1 MKYFV
6 NNKKELLLAI
16 SSGLMIGISFPPI
29 PLPIFIFFSFI
40 PYFFLIEKKEN
51 YNELVKAS
59 YLTFFVFNLIT
70 LYWVGSWTKEADPFL
85 MISGVLL
92 LFLNPAFYLIPISI
106 LYVSQKVIKKEKAI
120 FLFPIF
126 WVFFE
131 YIYSITDLR
140 FPWLTLANS
149 LPYFNQFIQ
158 VADILGA
165 YGLSLIILYIN
176 IFIYLS
182 IKDLKETKKVNYK
195 FALIGT
201 LIFFIPLLYGIL
213 KTSTPKTYENKIVV
227 GLIQPNLN
235 PWDKWSG
242 GNLDEQIDLYLNLTE
257 QAYKKGARL
266 IIWPESA
273 LSVYLL
279 SGNYEN
285 EVQKIQKYVYTRNVF
300 LMTGM
305 PDVNFYFDLKQAP
318 EDAKKLKSQDVAY
331 TSYNSILLFS
341 PYTLEIQKYQKNL
354 LVPFGEHVPFV
365 EYLPFLGK
373 LIKWQVGISSWNV
386 GKEQNVFD
394 LNVIKIGGIVCIES
408 IYPDYVAK
416 FVQKGADFIAVVT
429 NDSWYGY
436 SSGPFQHKEI
446 SVLRAVENRRS
457 VVRAANGGI
466 SCVIDPFGRT
476 ISQTKLF
483 EKTVLVDTVPIYRE
497 RTFYSKYPLLIPYA
511 VTFITLLILISRLY
525 LVIRKNI
532 KNYNVF
538 KRINHR

>member
-1 MKYFV
+1 MKLFKFDFQKL
-6 NNKKELLLAI
+6 NKKNNSLAI
-16 SSGLMIGISFPPI
+16 LSGILIGISFPPI
-29 PLPIFIFFSFI
+29 PLPILIFFSFV
-40 PYFFLIEKKEN
+40 PFFFLLEIKNTLGEIN
-51 YNELVKAS
+51 RIS

-92 LFLNPAFYLIPISI
+92 LFLNPAFYLIPTSIYFLSTKIIS
-106 LYVSQKVIKKEKAI
+106 KEKSLL
-120 FLFPIF
+120 LFPIF

-131 YIYSITDLR
+131 YIYSVTDLR
-140 FPWLTLANS
+140 FPWLTLGNS

-158 VADILGA
+158 IADVIGA
-165 YGLSLIILYIN
+165 YGLSLLILYIN

-182 IKDLKETKKVNYK
+182 IKELRTTKKINYK
-195 FALIGT
+195 YALIAT
-201 LIFFIPLLYGIL
+201 LLFIIPIIYGSVKIANQ
-213 KTSTPKTYENKIVV
+213 KPFVNKVTV

-242 GNLDEQIDLYLNLTE
+242 GNLDQQIDLYLDLSE
-257 QAYKKGARL
+257 KAYKQGARL

-279 SGNYEN
+279 SGNYSEQ
-285 EVQKIQKYVYTRNVF
+285 VQKIQKFVYMNNIF

-305 PDVNFYFDLKQAP
+305 PDVNFYFDLNNAP
-318 EDAKKLKSQDVAY
+318 NDAKKLKSGDAAY

-341 PYTLEIQKYQKNL
+341 PITLEVQKYQKNL

-365 EYLPFLGK
+365 EHFPFLGN
-373 LIKWQVGISSWNV
+373 LIRWQVGISSWNV

-394 LNVIKIGGIVCIES
+394 LSSIKVGGIICIES

-446 SVLRAVENRRS
+446 SVLRAIENRRS

-476 ISQTKLF
+476 LKKTNLF
-483 EKTVLVDTVPIYRE
+483 EKTILVASVPIYSE
-497 RTFYSKYPLLIPYA
+497 KTFYTKYPLLIPYFVVL
-511 VTFITLLILISRLY
+511 VTLIVLISVLIFS
-525 LVIRKNI
+525 LKIKIRK
-532 KNYNVF
+532 K
-538 KRINHR
+538 HD

>member
-1 MKYFV
+1 MKFFV
-6 NNKKELLLAI
+6 NNKRELLL
-16 SSGLMIGISFPPI
+16 SMFSGFMIGISFPPI
-29 PLPIFIFFSFI
+29 PLPIIIFFAFI
-40 PYFFLIEKKEN
+40 PYFFLIENKTN
-51 YNELVKAS
+51 YNELIKSS
-59 YLTFFVFNLIT
+59 YLTFFIFNLIT

-92 LFLNPAFYLIPISI
+92 LFLNPAFYLIPVSI
-106 LYVSQKVIKKEKAI
+106 YYISQKILIKEKSI
-120 FLFPIF
+120 FLFPVF

-131 YIYSITDLR
+131 YIYSVTDLR

-158 VADILGA
+158 IADIIGA

-182 IKDLKETKKVNYK
+182 IKNLRVSKKINFKYTIIA
-195 FALIGT
+195 AL
-201 LIFFIPLLYGIL
+201 LFFIPLFYGII
-213 KTSTPKTYENKIVV
+213 KTSTPKTYKNKIVI

-242 GNLDEQIDLYLNLTE
+242 GNLNEQIDLYLNLTE

-266 IIWPESA
+266 IVWPESA

-279 SGNYEN
+279 SGSYDE
-285 EVQKIQKYVYTRNVF
+285 EVQKIQKYVYTHNIF
-300 LMTGM
+300 LLTGM
-305 PDVNFYFDLKQAP
+305 PDVNFYFDLNKAP
-318 EDAKKLKSQDVAY
+318 KDAKKLKSQDVAY

-341 PYTLEIQKYQKNL
+341 PYTLEVQKYQKNL

-365 EYLPFLGK
+365 EYLPVLGK

-394 LNVIKIGGIVCIES
+394 LSVMKIGGIVCIES

-457 VVRAANGGI
+457 VVRAANGGV

-483 EKTVLVDTVPIYRE
+483 EKTVLIDAVPIYRE
-497 RTFYSKYPLLIPYA
+497 KSFYSKYPLLIPYL
-511 VTFITLLILISRLY
+511 VSLISLII
-525 LVIRKNI
+525 LFSNFFLII
-532 KNYNVF
+532 KNKF
-538 KRINHR
+538 GKNHD

>member
-1 MKYFV
+1 MKLFKFDFQKL
-6 NNKKELLLAI
+6 NKKNISLAI
-16 SSGLMIGISFPPI
+16 LSGIMIGISFPPI
-29 PLPIFIFFSFI
+29 PLPILIFFSFV
-40 PYFFLIEKKEN
+40 PFFFLFEIKN
-51 YNELVKAS
+51 TLGDINRIS

-92 LFLNPAFYLIPISI
+92 LFLNPAFYLIPTSIYFLSTKIIS
-106 LYVSQKVIKKEKAI
+106 KEKSLL
-120 FLFPIF
+120 LFPIF

-131 YIYSITDLR
+131 YIYSVTDLR
-140 FPWLTLANS
+140 FPWLTLGNS

-158 VADILGA
+158 IADVIGA
-165 YGLSLIILYIN
+165 YGLSLLILYIN

-182 IKDLKETKKVNYK
+182 IKELRTTKKINYK
-195 FALIGT
+195 YALIAT
-201 LIFFIPLLYGIL
+201 LLFIMPIIYGSVKIANQ
-213 KTSTPKTYENKIVV
+213 KPFVNKVTV

-242 GNLDEQIDLYLNLTE
+242 GNLDQQIDLYLDLSE
-257 QAYKKGARL
+257 KAYKQGARL

-279 SGNYEN
+279 SGNYSEQ
-285 EVQKIQKYVYTRNVF
+285 VHKIQKFVYMNNIF

-305 PDVNFYFDLKQAP
+305 PDVNFYFDLNNAP
-318 EDAKKLKSQDVAY
+318 NDAKKLKSGDAAY

-341 PYTLEIQKYQKNL
+341 PITLEVQKYQKNL

-365 EYLPFLGK
+365 EQFPFLGN
-373 LIKWQVGISSWNV
+373 LIRWQVGISSWNV

-394 LNVIKIGGIVCIES
+394 LSSIKVGGIICIES

-446 SVLRAVENRRS
+446 SVLRAIENRRS

-476 ISQTKLF
+476 LKKTNLF
-483 EKTVLVDTVPIYRE
+483 EKTILVASVPIYSE
-497 RTFYSKYPLLIPYA
+497 KTFYTKYPLLIPYFVVL
-511 VTFITLLILISRLY
+511 VTLIVLISVLIFS
-525 LVIRKNI
+525 LKIKIRK
-532 KNYNVF
+532 K
-538 KRINHR
+538 HD

>member
-1 MKYFV
+1 MKLFKFDFQKL
-6 NNKKELLLAI
+6 NKKNISLAI
-16 SSGLMIGISFPPI
+16 LSGIMIGISFPPI
-29 PLPIFIFFSFI
+29 PLPILIFFSFV
-40 PYFFLIEKKEN
+40 PFFFLLEIKN
-51 YNELVKAS
+51 TLGDINRIS

-92 LFLNPAFYLIPISI
+92 LFLNPAFYLIPTSIYFLSTKIIS
-106 LYVSQKVIKKEKAI
+106 KEKSLL
-120 FLFPIF
+120 LFPIF

-131 YIYSITDLR
+131 YIYSVTDLR
-140 FPWLTLANS
+140 FPWLTLGNS

-158 VADILGA
+158 IADVIGA
-165 YGLSLIILYIN
+165 YGLSLLILYIN

-182 IKDLKETKKVNYK
+182 IKELRTTKKIIYK
-195 FALIGT
+195 YALIAT
-201 LIFFIPLLYGIL
+201 LLFIIPIIYGSVKIANQ
-213 KTSTPKTYENKIVV
+213 KPFVNKVTV

-242 GNLDEQIDLYLNLTE
+242 GNLDQQIDLYLDLSE
-257 QAYKKGARL
+257 KAYKQGARL

-279 SGNYEN
+279 SGNYSEQ
-285 EVQKIQKYVYTRNVF
+285 VQKIQKFVYMNNIF

-305 PDVNFYFDLKQAP
+305 PDVNFYFDLNNAP
-318 EDAKKLKSQDVAY
+318 NDAKKLKSGDAAY

-341 PYTLEIQKYQKNL
+341 PITLEVQKYQKNL

-365 EYLPFLGK
+365 EQFPFLGN
-373 LIKWQVGISSWNV
+373 LIRWQVGISSWNV

-394 LNVIKIGGIVCIES
+394 LSSIKVGGIICIES

-446 SVLRAVENRRS
+446 SVLRAIENRRS

-476 ISQTKLF
+476 LKKTNLF
-483 EKTVLVDTVPIYRE
+483 EKTILVASVPIYSE
-497 RTFYSKYPLLIPYA
+497 KTFYTKYPLLIPYFVVL
-511 VTFITLLILISRLY
+511 VTLIVLISVLIFS
-525 LVIRKNI
+525 LKIKIRK
-532 KNYNVF
+532 K
-538 KRINHR
+538 HD

>member
-1 MKYFV
+1 MKLFKFDFQKL
-6 NNKKELLLAI
+6 NKKNISLAI
-16 SSGLMIGISFPPI
+16 LSGIMIGISFPPI
-29 PLPIFIFFSFI
+29 PLPILIFFSFV
-40 PYFFLIEKKEN
+40 PFFFLLEIKN
-51 YNELVKAS
+51 TLGDINRIS

-92 LFLNPAFYLIPISI
+92 LFLNPAFYLIPTSIYFLSTKIIS
-106 LYVSQKVIKKEKAI
+106 KEKSLL
-120 FLFPIF
+120 LFPIF

-131 YIYSITDLR
+131 YIYSVTDLR
-140 FPWLTLANS
+140 FPWLTLGNT

-158 VADILGA
+158 IADVIGA
-165 YGLSLIILYIN
+165 YGLSLLILYIN

-182 IKDLKETKKVNYK
+182 IKELKSTKKINYK
-195 FALIGT
+195 YALIAT
-201 LIFFIPLLYGIL
+201 LLFIIPIIYGSVKIANQ
-213 KTSTPKTYENKIVV
+213 KPFVNKVTV

-242 GNLDEQIDLYLNLTE
+242 GNLDQQIDLYLDLSE
-257 QAYKKGARL
+257 KAYKQGARL

-279 SGNYEN
+279 SGNYSEQ
-285 EVQKIQKYVYTRNVF
+285 VQKIQKFVYMNNIF

-305 PDVNFYFDLKQAP
+305 PDVNFYFDLNNAP
-318 EDAKKLKSQDVAY
+318 NDAKKLKSGDAAY

-341 PYTLEIQKYQKNL
+341 PITLEVQKYQKNL

-365 EYLPFLGK
+365 EQFPFLGN
-373 LIKWQVGISSWNV
+373 LIRWQVGISSWNV

-394 LNVIKIGGIVCIES
+394 LSAIKVGGIICIES

-446 SVLRAVENRRS
+446 SVLRAIENRRS

-476 ISQTKLF
+476 LKKTNLF
-483 EKTVLVDTVPIYRE
+483 EKTILVASVPIYSE
-497 RTFYSKYPLLIPYA
+497 KTFYTKYPLLIPYFVVL
-511 VTFITLLILISRLY
+511 VTLIVLISVLIFS
-525 LVIRKNI
+525 LKIKIRK
-532 KNYNVF
+532 K
-538 KRINHR
+538 HD

>member
-1 MKYFV
+1 MKLFKFDFQKL
-6 NNKKELLLAI
+6 NKKNISLAI
-16 SSGLMIGISFPPI
+16 LSGILIGISFPPI
-29 PLPIFIFFSFI
+29 PLPILIFFSFV
-40 PYFFLIEKKEN
+40 PFFFLLEIKNTLGEIN
-51 YNELVKAS
+51 RIS

-92 LFLNPAFYLIPISI
+92 LFLNPAFYLIPTSIYFLSTKIIS
-106 LYVSQKVIKKEKAI
+106 KEKSLL
-120 FLFPIF
+120 LFPIF

-131 YIYSITDLR
+131 YIYSVTDLR
-140 FPWLTLANS
+140 FPWLTLGNS

-158 VADILGA
+158 IADVIGA
-165 YGLSLIILYIN
+165 YGLSLLILYIN

-182 IKDLKETKKVNYK
+182 IKELRTTKKINYK
-195 FALIGT
+195 YALIAT
-201 LIFFIPLLYGIL
+201 LLFIIPIIYGSVKIANQ
-213 KTSTPKTYENKIVV
+213 KPFVNKVTV

-242 GNLDEQIDLYLNLTE
+242 GNLDQQIDLYLDLSE
-257 QAYKKGARL
+257 KAYKQGARL

-279 SGNYEN
+279 SGNYSEQ
-285 EVQKIQKYVYTRNVF
+285 VQKIQKFVYMNNIF

-305 PDVNFYFDLKQAP
+305 PDVNFYFDLNNAP
-318 EDAKKLKSQDVAY
+318 NDAKKLKSGDAAY

-341 PYTLEIQKYQKNL
+341 PITLEVQKYQKNL

-365 EYLPFLGK
+365 EHFPFLGN
-373 LIKWQVGISSWNV
+373 LIRWQVGISSWNV

-394 LNVIKIGGIVCIES
+394 LSAIKVGGIICIES

-446 SVLRAVENRRS
+446 SVLRAIENRRS

-476 ISQTKLF
+476 LKKTNLF
-483 EKTVLVDTVPIYRE
+483 EKTILVASVPIYSE
-497 RTFYSKYPLLIPYA
+497 KTFYTKYPLLIPYFVVL
-511 VTFITLLILISRLY
+511 VTLIVLISVLIFS
-525 LVIRKNI
+525 LKIKIRK
-532 KNYNVF
+532 K
-538 KRINHR
+538 HD

>member
-1 MKYFV
+1 MKLFKFDFQKL
-6 NNKKELLLAI
+6 NKKNISLAI
-16 SSGLMIGISFPPI
+16 LSGILIGISFPPI
-29 PLPIFIFFSFI
+29 PLPILIFFSFV
-40 PYFFLIEKKEN
+40 PFFFLLEIKNTLGEIN
-51 YNELVKAS
+51 RIS

-92 LFLNPAFYLIPISI
+92 LFLNPAFYLIPTSIYFLSTKIIS
-106 LYVSQKVIKKEKAI
+106 KEKSLL
-120 FLFPIF
+120 LFPIF

-131 YIYSITDLR
+131 YIYSVTDLR
-140 FPWLTLANS
+140 FPWLTLGNS

-158 VADILGA
+158 IADVIGA
-165 YGLSLIILYIN
+165 YGLSLLILYIN

-182 IKDLKETKKVNYK
+182 IKELRTTKKINYK
-195 FALIGT
+195 YALIAT
-201 LIFFIPLLYGIL
+201 LLFIIPIIYGSVKIANQ
-213 KTSTPKTYENKIVV
+213 KPFVNKVTV

-242 GNLDEQIDLYLNLTE
+242 GNLDQQIDLYLDLSE
-257 QAYKKGARL
+257 KAYKQGARL

-279 SGNYEN
+279 SGNYSEQ
-285 EVQKIQKYVYTRNVF
+285 VQKIQKFVYMNNIF

-305 PDVNFYFDLKQAP
+305 PDVNFYFDLNNAP
-318 EDAKKLKSQDVAY
+318 NDAKKLKSGDAAY

-341 PYTLEIQKYQKNL
+341 PITLEVQKYQKNL

-365 EYLPFLGK
+365 EHFPFLGN
-373 LIKWQVGISSWNV
+373 LIRWQVGISSWNA

-394 LNVIKIGGIVCIES
+394 LSAIKVGGIICIES

-446 SVLRAVENRRS
+446 SVLRAIENRRS

-476 ISQTKLF
+476 LKKTNLF
-483 EKTVLVDTVPIYRE
+483 EKTILVASVPIYSE
-497 RTFYSKYPLLIPYA
+497 KTFYTKYPLLIPYFVVL
-511 VTFITLLILISRLY
+511 VTLIVLISVLIFS
-525 LVIRKNI
+525 LKIKIRK
-532 KNYNVF
+532 K
-538 KRINHR
+538 HD

>member
-1 MKYFV
+1 MKLIKFDSLKLS
-6 NNKKELLLAI
+6 NKNILLAI
-16 SSGLMIGISFPPI
+16 TSGIMIGISFPPI
-29 PLPIFIFFSFI
+29 PLPILIFFSFI
-40 PYFFLIEKKEN
+40 PFFFLLEN
-51 YNELVKAS
+51 RNTLCEINRIS

-92 LFLNPAFYLIPISI
+92 IFLNPAFYLIPTSLYYLSTKIIS
-106 LYVSQKVIKKEKAI
+106 KEKSL

-140 FPWLTLANS
+140 FPWLTLGNS
-149 LPYFNQFIQ
+149 LSYFNQFIQ
-158 VADILGA
+158 IADVIGA
-165 YGLSLIILYIN
+165 YGLSLLILYIN
-176 IFIYLS
+176 IHIYLS
-182 IKDLKETKKVNYK
+182 IKNLKQRKKINYK
-195 FALIGT
+195 YALVATIIFLVPIIYGSLKIGNQKP
-201 LIFFIPLLYGIL
+201 FV
-213 KTSTPKTYENKIVV
+213 NKVTV

-242 GNLDEQIDLYLNLTE
+242 ENLDQQIDLYLDLSE
-257 QAYKKGARL
+257 KAYKKGARL

-279 SGNYEN
+279 SGNYSEQ
-285 EVQKIQKYVYTRNVF
+285 VQKIQKFVYENNIF
-300 LMTGM
+300 LLTGM
-305 PDVNFYFDLKQAP
+305 PDINFYFDLKNAP
-318 EDAKKLKSQDVAY
+318 EDAKKLKTGDAAY
-331 TSYNSILLFS
+331 TTYNSILLFS
-341 PYTLEIQKYQKNL
+341 PVKLEVQKYQKNL

-365 EYLPFLGK
+365 EQFPFLGN
-373 LIKWQVGISSWNV
+373 LIRWQVGISSWNV

-394 LNVIKIGGIVCIES
+394 LSSIKVGGIICIES

-446 SVLRAVENRRS
+446 SVLRAIENRRS

-476 ISQTKLF
+476 LKKTNLF
-483 EKTVLVDTVPIYRE
+483 EKTILVGSVPIYSE
-497 RTFYSKYPLLIPYA
+497 KTFYTQYPLLIPYL
-511 VTFITLLILISRLY
+511 VVIITLIVIVSTFIFSL
-525 LVIRKNI
+525 RK
-532 KNYNVF
+532 KT
-538 KRINHR
+538 

>member
-1 MKYFV
+1 MKLFKFDFQKL
-6 NNKKELLLAI
+6 NKKNNSLAI
-16 SSGLMIGISFPPI
+16 LSGILIGISFPPI
-29 PLPIFIFFSFI
+29 PLPILIFFSFV
-40 PYFFLIEKKEN
+40 PFFFLLEIKNTLGEIN
-51 YNELVKAS
+51 RIS

-92 LFLNPAFYLIPISI
+92 LFLNPAFYLIPTSIYFLSTKIIS
-106 LYVSQKVIKKEKAI
+106 KEKSLL
-120 FLFPIF
+120 LFPIF

-131 YIYSITDLR
+131 YIYSVTDLR
-140 FPWLTLANS
+140 FPWLTLGNS

-158 VADILGA
+158 IADVIGA
-165 YGLSLIILYIN
+165 YGLSLLILYIN

-182 IKDLKETKKVNYK
+182 IKELRTTKKINYK
-195 FALIGT
+195 FALIAT
-201 LIFFIPLLYGIL
+201 LLFIIPIIYGSVKIANQ
-213 KTSTPKTYENKIVV
+213 KPFVNKVTV

-242 GNLDEQIDLYLNLTE
+242 GNLDQQIDLYLDLSE
-257 QAYKKGARL
+257 KAYKQGARL

-279 SGNYEN
+279 SGNYSEQ
-285 EVQKIQKYVYTRNVF
+285 VQKIQKFVYMNNIF

-305 PDVNFYFDLKQAP
+305 PDVNFYFDLNNAP
-318 EDAKKLKSQDVAY
+318 NDAKKLKSGDAAY

-341 PYTLEIQKYQKNL
+341 PITLEVQKYQKNL

-365 EYLPFLGK
+365 EQFPFLGN
-373 LIKWQVGISSWNV
+373 LIRWQVGISSWNV

-394 LNVIKIGGIVCIES
+394 LSAIKVGGIICIES

-446 SVLRAVENRRS
+446 SVLRAIENRRS

-476 ISQTKLF
+476 LKKTNLF
-483 EKTVLVDTVPIYRE
+483 EKTILVASVPIYSE
-497 RTFYSKYPLLIPYA
+497 KTFYTKYPLLIPYFVVL
-511 VTFITLLILISRLY
+511 VTLIVLISVLIFS
-525 LVIRKNI
+525 LKIKIRK
-532 KNYNVF
+532 K
-538 KRINHR
+538 HD

>member
-1 MKYFV
+1 MKLFKFDFQKL
-6 NNKKELLLAI
+6 NKKNNSLAI
-16 SSGLMIGISFPPI
+16 LSGILIGISFPPI
-29 PLPIFIFFSFI
+29 PLPILIFFSFV
-40 PYFFLIEKKEN
+40 PFFFLLEIKNTLGEIN
-51 YNELVKAS
+51 RIS

-92 LFLNPAFYLIPISI
+92 LFLNPAFYLIPTSIYFLSTKIIS
-106 LYVSQKVIKKEKAI
+106 KEKSLL
-120 FLFPIF
+120 LFPIF

-131 YIYSITDLR
+131 YIYSVTDLR
-140 FPWLTLANS
+140 FPWLTLGNS

-158 VADILGA
+158 IADVIGA
-165 YGLSLIILYIN
+165 YGLSLLILYIN

-182 IKDLKETKKVNYK
+182 IKELRTTKKINYK
-195 FALIGT
+195 YALIAT
-201 LIFFIPLLYGIL
+201 LLFIIPIIYGSVKIANQ
-213 KTSTPKTYENKIVV
+213 KPFVNKVTV

-242 GNLDEQIDLYLNLTE
+242 GNLDQQIDLYLDLSE
-257 QAYKKGARL
+257 KAYKQGARL

-279 SGNYEN
+279 SGNYSEQ
-285 EVQKIQKYVYTRNVF
+285 VQKIQKFVYMNNIF

-305 PDVNFYFDLKQAP
+305 PDVNFYFDLNNAP
-318 EDAKKLKSQDVAY
+318 NDAKKLKSGDAAY

-341 PYTLEIQKYQKNL
+341 PITLEVQKYQKNL

-365 EYLPFLGK
+365 EHFPFLGN
-373 LIKWQVGISSWNV
+373 LIRWQVGISSWNA

-394 LNVIKIGGIVCIES
+394 LSAIKVGGIICIES

-446 SVLRAVENRRS
+446 SVLRAIENRRS

-476 ISQTKLF
+476 LKKTNLF
-483 EKTVLVDTVPIYRE
+483 EKTILVASVPIYSE
-497 RTFYSKYPLLIPYA
+497 KTFYTKYPLLIPYFVVL
-511 VTFITLLILISRLY
+511 VTLIVLISVLIFS
-525 LVIRKNI
+525 LKIKIRK
-532 KNYNVF
+532 K
-538 KRINHR
+538 HD